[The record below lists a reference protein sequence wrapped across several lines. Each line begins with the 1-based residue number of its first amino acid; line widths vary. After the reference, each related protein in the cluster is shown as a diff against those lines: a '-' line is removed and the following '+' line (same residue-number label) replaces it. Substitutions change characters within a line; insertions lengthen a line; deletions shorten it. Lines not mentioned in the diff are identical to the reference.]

1 MLTKG
6 VSQSQG
12 YKMQEFCTLLKLSPR
27 KQLTVTMVQEWTML
41 AVVYRRAPCIQAN
54 TVLEVCKTYN
64 VELYCIYLTISN

>member
-6 VSQSQG
+6 VSQFQG
-12 YKMQEFCTLLKLSPR
+12 YEMQEFCMLLKLSPR
-27 KQLTVTMVQEWTML
+27 KQLTVTVVQEWAMH
-41 AVVYRRAPCIQAN
+41 VVYRRAPCIQAD